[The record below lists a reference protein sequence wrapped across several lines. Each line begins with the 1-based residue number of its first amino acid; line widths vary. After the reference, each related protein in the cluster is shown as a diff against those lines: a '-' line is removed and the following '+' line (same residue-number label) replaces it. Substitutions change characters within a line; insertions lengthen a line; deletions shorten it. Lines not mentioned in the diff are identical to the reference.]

1 MAEHISSYGPARF
14 AIHNSKPAMLLRF
27 TGNNSLTLQWEGG
40 NLMSRKIRL
49 ASILVAL
56 AIIPVSLQAG
66 DDDRA
71 AVIGV
76 VESLLD
82 GINQQDAAAVHAL
95 GIDEAVLISLRHDD
109 QGNPRIGFRKESET
123 SFPEEDRNMV
133 ERIWNPVV
141 QIEGNIAS
149 VWAPFDF
156 YLDGKFSHCGIN
168 AFQLLK
174 IADDWK
180 LSATTYTVVTDGSC
194 QTHPDGPPQ

>member
-1 MAEHISSYGPARF
+1 MSQNMQMAVLL
-14 AIHNSKPAMLLRF
+14 AMLTISPL
-27 TGNNSLTLQWEGG
+27 SLH
-40 NLMSRKIRL
+40 
-49 ASILVAL
+49 
-56 AIIPVSLQAG
+56 AG

-71 AVIGV
+71 AVLGV
-76 VESLLD
+76 VNSLLD
-82 GINQQDAAAVHAL
+82 GINRQDAAAVHAL
-95 GIDEAVLISLRHDD
+95 GIDEAVLISLRHDE
-109 QGNPRIGFRKESET
+109 QGSPRIGFRKESET
-123 SFPEEDRNMV
+123 SFPEENRNMV

-168 AFQLLK
+168 AFHLLK

-194 QTHPDGPPQ
+194 QVHPDGPPK